1 MRRADLNAICKDYGI
16 KVTTFA
22 EKIDLGELKPH
33 TPQKYGGLAMMIDG
47 HPLIIIDDTIPPLEQ
62 RYVAAHELGHILL
75 GHLTF
80 RSDNGKP
87 PQCAED
93 EARLFAAV
101 MVANDLICR
110 YGAKGG

>member
-1 MRRADLNAICKDYGI
+1 MSRADLNAICKDYGI

-22 EKIDLGELKPH
+22 EKIKLGELKPH
-33 TPQKYGGLAMMIDG
+33 MKKYGALAMMIG
-47 HPLIIIDDTIPPLEQ
+47 GRPLIIIDDTVSPLER
-62 RYVAAHELGHILL
+62 RYAAAHELGHILL

-80 RSDNGKP
+80 RSENGKL
-87 PQCAED
+87 PQWAEE
-93 EARLFAAV
+93 EARLFATV